1 MPKINSF
8 NYNDPV
14 NDKTILYI
22 KPGGCQQ
29 FYKSFNIMKNIWI
42 IPERNVI
49 GTIPQDFLPPTS
61 LKNGD
66 SSYYDPNYLQS
77 NEEKDRFLK
86 IVTKIFNRI
95 NDNLSGRILLEE
107 LSKANPYL
115 GNDNTPDN
123 QFHIGDASAVEI
135 KFSNGNQSI
144 LLPNVI
150 IMGAE
155 PDLFETNSSNIS
167 LRNNYMPSNH
177 GFGSIAIVT
186 FSPEYSF
193 RFNDNSMNEFIQDPA
208 LTLMHE
214 LIHSLHGLYG
224 AKRITTKYTITQ
236 QQNPLITNI
245 RGTNIEEFLT
255 FGGTDLNII
264 TSAQYNDIYTN
275 LLADYKKIASKLSKV
290 QVSNPQLNPYKD
302 IFQEKYG
309 LDKNASGIYSVN
321 INKFDDIFKKL
332 YSFTEFDLATKFQVK
347 CRQTYIGQYK
357 YFKLSNL
364 LNNSIYNIS
373 EGYNINTL
381 KVNFRG
387 QNTNLNPRIITQ
399 LTGRGLVK
407 KIIRFCKNIV
417 FSKGITK
424 SICIEINNGELFF
437 VASENSYN
445 DDNINTPKEIDDTVT
460 SNNNYENDLDQV
472 ILNFNSESAPGLSD
486 EKLNLTIQNDAYIPK
501 YDSNGTSD
509 IEQHDVNELNV
520 FFYLDAQKVPEGENN
535 VNLTSSIDTALLEQP
550 KIYTFFSS
558 EFINNVNKPV
568 QAALFVSWIQQVL
581 VDFTTEANQK
591 STVDKIADISIVV
604 PYIGL
609 ALNIGNEA
617 QKGNFKDAL
626 ELLGAGIL
634 LEFEPELLIPTILV
648 FTIKSFLGSS
658 DNKNK
663 VIKAINNALKE
674 RDEKWKEVYSFIVSN
689 WMTKINTQFNKRKEQ
704 MYQALQNQVNAIKTI
719 IESKYNSYTLEEK
732 NELTNKYD
740 IKQIENEL
748 NQKVS
753 IAMNNID
760 RFLTESS
767 ISYLMKLI
775 NEVKINKLREY
786 DENVK
791 TYLLNYIIQHGS
803 ILGESQQELNSMV
816 TDTLNNSI
824 PFKLSSYTDD
834 KILISYFNKFFKRIK
849 SSSVLNMRYKN
860 DKYVDTSGYD
870 SNINI
875 NGDVYKYPTNKNQF
889 GIYNDKLSE
898 VNISQNDYIIYDNKY
913 KNFSISFWVRIPNY
927 DNKIVNVN
935 NEYTI
940 INCMRDNNSGWKV
953 SLNHNEIIW
962 TLQDNAGINQKLA
975 FNYGNANGISDYIN
989 KWIFVTITND
999 RLGDSK
1005 LYINGNLID
1014 QKSILN
1020 LGNIHVSD
1028 NILFKIVNCS
1038 YTRYIGIRYFNI
1050 FDKELDET
1058 EIQTLYSNEPNT
1070 NILKDFWGNYLLYD
1084 KEYYLLNV
1092 LKPNNFIDRRKDS
1105 TLSINNIRS
1114 TILLANRL
1122 YSGIKVKIQRV
1133 NNSSTNDNLV
1143 RKNDQ
1148 VYINFVA
1155 SKTHLFPL
1163 YADTA
1168 TTNKEK
1174 TIKISSSGNRFNQVV
1189 VMNSVGNNCTM
1200 NFKNNNGNNI
1210 GLLGFKADTVVASTW
1225 YYTHMRDHTNSN
1237 GCFWNFISE
1246 EHGWQEK

>member
-14 NDKTILYI
+14 NDRTILYI

-49 GTIPQDFLPPTS
+49 GTIPQDFQPPTS

-95 NDNLSGRILLEE
+95 NDNLSGGILLEE

-115 GNDNTPDN
+115 GNDNTPDGDFIIN
-123 QFHIGDASAVEI
+123 DASAVPI
-135 KFSNGNQSI
+135 QFSNGSQSI

-167 LRNNYMPSNH
+167 LINNYRPSNH

-224 AKRITTKYTITQ
+224 AKGITTKYTITQ
-236 QQNPLITNI
+236 QQNSLITNI
-245 RGTNIEEFLT
+245 RGINIEEFLT
-255 FGGTDLNII
+255 FGGNDLNII
-264 TSAQYNDIYTN
+264 TSSQFNDIYTN
-275 LLADYKKIASKLSKV
+275 LLDDYKKIASKLSQV
-290 QVSNPQLNPYKD
+290 RVSNPQLNPYKD
-302 IFQEKYG
+302 VFQEKYG
-309 LDKNASGIYSVN
+309 LDKDASGIYSVN
-321 INKFDDIFKKL
+321 INKFNDIFKKL

-347 CRQTYIGQYK
+347 CRETYIGQYK
-357 YFKLSNL
+357 YFQLSNL
-364 LNNSIYNIS
+364 LNDSIYNIS
-373 EGYNINTL
+373 EGYNINNL

-387 QNTNLNPRIITQ
+387 QNANLNPRIITPI
-399 LTGRGLVK
+399 TGRGLVK

-417 FSKGITK
+417 SVKGIRK
-424 SICIEINNGELFF
+424 SICIEVNNGELFF

-486 EKLNLTIQNDAYIPK
+486 EKLNLTIQDDAYIPK

-568 QAALFVSWIQQVL
+568 QAVLFVSWIQQVL
-581 VDFTTEANQK
+581 VDFTTEATQK

-634 LEFEPELLIPTILV
+634 LEFVPELLIPTILV

-663 VIKAINNALKE
+663 IIKAINNALKE

-689 WMTKINTQFNKRKEQ
+689 WITKINTQFNKRKEQ

-803 ILGESQQELNSMV
+803 TLGESQQELNSMV
-816 TDTLNNSI
+816 INTLNNSI

-875 NGDVYKYPTNKNQF
+875 NGEIFIYPTNKNQF
-889 GIYNDKLSE
+889 SIFNSKPSE

-975 FNYGNANGISDYIN
+975 FNYGNSNGISDYIN

-1092 LKPNNFIDRRKDS
+1092 LKPNSIISHRRDLTFS
-1105 TLSINNIRS
+1105 FYNHRYIVNGLY
-1114 TILLANRL
+1114 RL

-1133 NNSSTNDNLV
+1133 NDSSTNDQFV

-1148 VYINFVA
+1148 VYINYIYNNL
-1155 SKTHLFPL
+1155 SYSL
-1163 YADTA
+1163 YADT
-1168 TTNKEK
+1168 NIKDKEK
-1174 TIKISSSGNRFNQVV
+1174 TIKSSLSGNIFNQVV

-1210 GLLGFKADTVVASTW
+1210 GLLGFKDNTLVASTW
-1225 YYTHMRDHTNSN
+1225 YYTHMRDNTNSN

>member
-8 NYNDPV
+8 NYNDPI
-14 NDKTILYI
+14 NDRTILYI

-49 GTIPQDFLPPTS
+49 GTIPQDFQPPTS

-95 NDNLSGRILLEE
+95 NDNLSGGILLEE

-115 GNDNTPDN
+115 GNDNTPDGDFIIN
-123 QFHIGDASAVEI
+123 DASAVPI
-135 KFSNGNQSI
+135 QFSNGSQSI

-167 LRNNYMPSNH
+167 LINNYRPSNH

-224 AKRITTKYTITQ
+224 AKGITTKYTITQ
-236 QQNPLITNI
+236 QQNSLITNI
-245 RGTNIEEFLT
+245 RGINIEEFLT
-255 FGGTDLNII
+255 FGGNDLNII
-264 TSAQYNDIYTN
+264 TSSQFNDIYTN
-275 LLADYKKIASKLSKV
+275 LLDDYKKIASKLSQV
-290 QVSNPQLNPYKD
+290 RVSNPQLNPYKD
-302 IFQEKYG
+302 VFQEKYG
-309 LDKNASGIYSVN
+309 LDKDASGIYSVN
-321 INKFDDIFKKL
+321 INKFNDIFKKL

-347 CRQTYIGQYK
+347 CRETYIGQYK
-357 YFKLSNL
+357 YFQLSNL
-364 LNNSIYNIS
+364 LNDSIYNIS
-373 EGYNINTL
+373 EGYNINNL

-387 QNTNLNPRIITQ
+387 QNANLNPRIITPI
-399 LTGRGLVK
+399 TGRGLVK

-417 FSKGITK
+417 SVKGIRK
-424 SICIEINNGELFF
+424 SICIEVNNGELFF

-486 EKLNLTIQNDAYIPK
+486 EKLNLTIQDDAYIPK

-568 QAALFVSWIQQVL
+568 QAVLFVSWIQQVL
-581 VDFTTEANQK
+581 VDFTTEATQK

-634 LEFEPELLIPTILV
+634 LEFVPELLIPTILV

-663 VIKAINNALKE
+663 IIKAINNALKE

-689 WMTKINTQFNKRKEQ
+689 WITKINTQFNKRKEQ

-803 ILGESQQELNSMV
+803 TLGESQQELNSMV
-816 TDTLNNSI
+816 INTLNNSI

-875 NGDVYKYPTNKNQF
+875 NGEIFIYPTNKNQF
-889 GIYNDKLSE
+889 SIFNSKPSE

-975 FNYGNANGISDYIN
+975 FNYGNSNGISDYIN

-1092 LKPNNFIDRRKDS
+1092 LKPNSIISHRRDLTFS
-1105 TLSINNIRS
+1105 FYNHRYIVNGLY
-1114 TILLANRL
+1114 RL

-1133 NNSSTNDNLV
+1133 NDSSTNDQFV

-1148 VYINFVA
+1148 VYINYIYNNL
-1155 SKTHLFPL
+1155 SYSL
-1163 YADTA
+1163 YADT
-1168 TTNKEK
+1168 NIKDKEK
-1174 TIKISSSGNRFNQVV
+1174 TIKSSLSGNIFNQVV

-1210 GLLGFKADTVVASTW
+1210 GLLGFKDNTLVASTW
-1225 YYTHMRDHTNSN
+1225 YYTHMRDNTNSN